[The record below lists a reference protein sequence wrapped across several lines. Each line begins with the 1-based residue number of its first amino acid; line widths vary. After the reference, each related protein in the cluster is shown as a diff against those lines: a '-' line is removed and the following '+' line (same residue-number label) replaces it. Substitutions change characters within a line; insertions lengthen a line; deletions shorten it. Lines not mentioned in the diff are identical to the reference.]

1 MPIYQTPF
9 PEHNA
14 SNVRTLGE
22 MAQFFRENGE
32 PHIPIELMDQ
42 DNTILDDIPWMEAN
56 EKRGHHTTL
65 RTALPTPYWRRIYQG
80 IPPSKSKIS
89 SIFDPVG
96 KLEARSLVDAEL
108 LAMYDSERGRAYRY
122 TEVKAHTEAMRQE
135 AASALI
141 YGNINNNPDSIHG
154 LAPRYADTTNTH
166 VIDAGGTGNELT
178 SMWLIKWGE
187 MDVHGIYA
195 NGTRGGLNIRDLG
208 EDDVLDSDANAFR
221 AYQDLIEWRL
231 GFSVRDWR
239 SVVRV
244 ANIPTANLLAN
255 PGEAGYVDL
264 AKLMII
270 AKHKLPEGKREGAIW
285 YVPESVIT
293 ALQIQARAH
302 TGNVILTW
310 DQYLRSP
317 NTAWAFGNPIRQV
330 DAILE
335 TEEQLVAA

>member
-1 MPIYQTPF
+1 MAIYTTPF
-9 PEHNA
+9 PDHNA
-14 SNVRTLGE
+14 SNVRTLAE
-22 MAQFFRENGE
+22 MGQFFRDNGD
-32 PHIPIELMDQ
+32 PFIPIELMDQ

-65 RTALPTPYWRRIYQG
+65 RTALPTPYWRRLYRG
-80 IPPSKSKIS
+80 TPPSKSKIS

-96 KLEARSLVDAEL
+96 KLEARTMVDAEL
-108 LAMYDSERGRAYRY
+108 LAMYDSENGRGYRLGEVRA
-122 TEVKAHTEAMRQE
+122 HMEAMRQE

-141 YGNINNNPDSIHG
+141 YGNINSNPDGIHG

-166 VIDAGGTGNELT
+166 VIDAGGTGNNLT

-187 MDVHGIYA
+187 NDVHGIYA
-195 NGTRGGLNIRDLG
+195 NGTRGGLNVRDLG
-208 EDDVLDSDANAFR
+208 ENDVLDDNARAFR

-244 ANIPTANLLAN
+244 ANIPTDSLLADQ
-255 PGEAGYVDL
+255 GEAGYVDL

-270 AKHKLPEGKREGAIW
+270 AKNKLPAGKREGAIW
-285 YVPESVIT
+285 YVPESVMT
-293 ALQIQARAH
+293 GLQLQARDK
-302 TGNVILTW
+302 GNIVLLW

-317 NTAWAFGNPIRQV
+317 NTAYAFGNPIRQV